1 MRRFKIGWIL
11 VAITS
16 VAIGLAALYANWGRE
31 IDAER
36 LSTRA
41 LTAQQKSRAV
51 NQPENGAI
59 VEPLAPMLPDFG
71 QAGRVENPQPRKE
84 PLRIKTH

>member
-1 MRRFKIGWIL
+1 MRRFKIGWVL

-16 VAIGLAALYANWGRE
+16 VAIGLAVLYRDWGRE
-31 IDAER
+31 IDSER
-36 LSTRA
+36 SSTRA
-41 LTAQQKSRAV
+41 LSAQQKSRAE
-51 NQPENGAI
+51 NQPKTGAI

-71 QAGRVENPQPRKE
+71 QAGRMENPQPRKE